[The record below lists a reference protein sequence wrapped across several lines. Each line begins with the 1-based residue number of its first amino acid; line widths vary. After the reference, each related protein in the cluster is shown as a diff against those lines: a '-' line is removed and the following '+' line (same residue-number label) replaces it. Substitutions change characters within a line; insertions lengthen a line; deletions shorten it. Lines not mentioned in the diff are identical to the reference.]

1 MVISLRKWLRS
12 GKYLLLFIALA
23 YTLYKGLGL
32 LDEYVFRAD
41 KYRVPEGA
49 AVKAFHEGNASSSRM
64 EALTD
69 RLVLFFWYG
78 E

>member
-12 GKYLLLFIALA
+12 AKYLLLFIALA
-23 YTLYKGLGL
+23 YSLYKGLGL

-49 AVKAFHEGNASSSRM
+49 AVKVFHEGTSGSSRV
-64 EALTD
+64 ETLTD
-69 RLVLFFWYG
+69 RLLLFFWYG